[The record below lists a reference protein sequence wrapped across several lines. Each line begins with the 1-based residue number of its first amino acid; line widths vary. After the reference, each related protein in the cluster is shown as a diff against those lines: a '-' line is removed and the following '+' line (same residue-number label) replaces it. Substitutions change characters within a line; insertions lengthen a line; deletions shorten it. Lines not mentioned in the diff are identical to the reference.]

1 MLVKPFYYIVF
12 SSLDLGKAEC
22 VIHYSTPTF
31 MLTSPRRLFRRG
43 EWDPAGVATN
53 YLRKFT
59 YLEGNENGS

>member
-1 MLVKPFYYIVF
+1 MLVEPFYIVF

-22 VIHYSTPTF
+22 VIHSTPAF